1 MGPRACKASK
11 DEGKGLLD
19 IETSLGIAAKN
30 EVQIHKEP
38 ELAHWCSGKKNPGN
52 NGKNS
57 SNDIDCL

>member
-1 MGPRACKASK
+1 MGPRAGKASK

-38 ELAHWCSGKKNPGN
+38 ERAH
-52 NGKNS
+52 
-57 SNDIDCL
+57 